1 MKNKVL
7 IFLSII
13 ALTIVASCTKLP
25 DIYLNSEILSDKDK
39 IDIKGSLMNGDMR
52 NPNIEAYYVGKTLYV
67 YFHDYLGVCTVTLT
81 NSYGIVMFS
90 EITPAYLNAEWRHYM
105 GDMPFGRYHLTISD
119 GIGEAEGWFN
129 NFRIV
134 AHQTQ

>member
-1 MKNKVL
+1 MKNKYLSSIVVL
-7 IFLSII
+7 LVVLV
-13 ALTIVASCTKLP
+13 AASCSKNNEYNEL
-25 DIYLNSEILSDKDK
+25 IGDKDK

-67 YFHDYLGVCTVTLT
+67 YFHDYMGVCTVTLT
-81 NSYGIVMFS
+81 NSYGIVIFS